1 MDSHSKLTIAFRT
14 FTVSACPSTIDRV
27 RDLFT
32 LICWEEHN
40 QFLVSSFIVQV
51 LFFFQ
56 LVPSLFNPLA
66 TCTCVNL
73 NRIWITFFHLAA
85 CTLQWHLL
93 PSKCKLI
100 YIYVW
105 TMNMFVRILFCA
117 SISWGMRIDHYVWH
131 VELTLNI
138 SESLSLSLFHFY
150 SVWDLRCVC
159 ARFHHSIH
167 SLGLLFSTPPSF
179 SVLCN
184 LSLEFLRVY
193 KRLFFVLGL
202 FSERRSLLTFKQPV
216 TLNLNLSTSI

>member
-1 MDSHSKLTIAFRT
+1 MCKSESHLNNF
-14 FTVSACPSTIDRV
+14 F
-27 RDLFT
+27 
-32 LICWEEHN
+32 
-40 QFLVSSFIVQV
+40 SSCCF
-51 LFFFQ
+51 
-56 LVPSLFNPLA
+56 
-66 TCTCVNL
+66 
-73 NRIWITFFHLAA
+73 
-85 CTLQWHLL
+85 TLQWHLL

-138 SESLSLSLFHFY
+138 SVSLSLSLSHFY